1 MKHED
6 VSEGEESDSSP
17 SKPSTSSTR
26 LPADF
31 STKWSYYQGSGD
43 RLLRSRVDKKDDSS
57 PSSSTKKLETQGQRP
72 LISSSFS
79 SSKKRPSS
87 SLSSTPFPDSS
98 EKVKKQRKGY
108 SDPAVYSH
116 LKGLPDILAKDLD
129 SQYARLEDSD
139 DEDSSQPSFP
149 ELAFPSKS

>member
-6 VSEGEESDSSP
+6 VSEGEESDSP
-17 SKPSTSSTR
+17 QSKSTSSTR

-31 STKWSYYQGSGD
+31 STKWSYYQASGD
-43 RLLRSRVDKKDDSS
+43 RLLRSKVDKKDDLS
-57 PSSSTKKLETQGQRP
+57 PSGSTKKLETQGQRP
-72 LISSSFS
+72 LISSTFS

-87 SLSSTPFPDSS
+87 SASSTPFPDSS

-129 SQYARLEDSD
+129 SQYARLEDSA
-139 DEDSSQPSFP
+139 DEDSSQTSFP
-149 ELAFPSKS
+149 EPAVLSKS